1 MSRQGLRSRARTYTF
16 AAVAVVGASF
26 CAALMVTPSGST
38 VQKIG
43 PGYARMQP
51 IDEGKA
57 EKVAYS
63 VPYSIP
69 ARPHASKA
77 KAVRIVRDPV
87 LAEFFGASAPLV
99 VAAAQPPYS
108 RDHRVY

>member
-1 MSRQGLRSRARTYTF
+1 MSRHGLRSRALTYTF
-16 AAVAVVGASF
+16 AAVAVVGGSF
-26 CAALMVTPSGST
+26 CAALMVMPSGST

-57 EKVAYS
+57 EKVAYA

-69 ARPHASKA
+69 APHASKA
-77 KAVRIVRDPV
+77 KAVRFVRDPV
-87 LAEFFGASAPLV
+87 LAEFFGGSAPLV
-99 VAAAQPPYS
+99 VATAQPPYS